1 MELTVTGMKIGSN
14 LHQVT
19 HPVSF
24 SVGNFTLNMNENSTS
39 ISSFKVREMFILV
52 PVIYFQNIQ
61 EINIQEYATENSSRQ
76 M

>member
-1 MELTVTGMKIGSN
+1 MELTITGVKIGSN
-14 LHQVT
+14 VHQGT
-19 HPVSF
+19 HQVSF

-61 EINIQEYATENSSRQ
+61 EYATENSSRP